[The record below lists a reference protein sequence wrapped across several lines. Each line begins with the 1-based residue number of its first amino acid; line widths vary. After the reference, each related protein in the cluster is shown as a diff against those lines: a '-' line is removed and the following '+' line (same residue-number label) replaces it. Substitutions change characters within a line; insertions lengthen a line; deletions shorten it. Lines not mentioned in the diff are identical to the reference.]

1 MCTSVVVG
9 EKATADGS
17 FMIARSADSSAMKAQ
32 HFIIHESCDNPVGS
46 VYSCAAHHGLNNFTY
61 PLPAH
66 SLRFTTVANWKTQ
79 LHGAVGFNELGVG
92 LTGTESIFA
101 RDDAL
106 LVDPWNKET
115 GISEDD
121 IPDVILPR
129 ASSAKEACALLGSII
144 EEIGAAEGFGVGFID
159 DKDVWYLETG
169 TAHQWLAHRCPPEKY
184 MATGN
189 QGRLRKYSPECPGMM
204 ASKNVVKFAAEHGFY
219 DPAKG
224 DFDFAAAY
232 TRDDSRDRVYNDPR
246 VWVMQK
252 HFNPSIGQPVDD
264 GRNFAVYLKPE
275 AKITV
280 DDLKFC
286 LRNHYEGTDH
296 DPYSNGLNGNEP
308 WRPISVFRTYEA
320 HILQVRPNMPK
331 EIGCVIYIAF
341 GMADLSCF
349 MPFYQ
354 GLKSVPLHFG
364 MGTDHADSVSL
375 YWKFRKL
382 QTLAMTDY
390 PKLAPIVK
398 KAFADHETQIAAR
411 MQVFE
416 AAYTEL
422 AATDKKAAD
431 DLLQNFS
438 LRIFAETEELVE
450 RLMNDLFTVRT
461 NDIEKANFFRNRKNK
476 D

>member
-252 HFNPSIGQPVDD
+252 HFNPSIEQPVDD

-320 HILQVRPNMPK
+320 HILQVPTCPR
-331 EIGCVIYIAF
+331 
-341 GMADLSCF
+341 
-349 MPFYQ
+349 
-354 GLKSVPLHFG
+354 KS
-364 MGTDHADSVSL
+364 
-375 YWKFRKL
+375 
-382 QTLAMTDY
+382 
-390 PKLAPIVK
+390 
-398 KAFADHETQIAAR
+398 AA
-411 MQVFE
+411 
-416 AAYTEL
+416 
-422 AATDKKAAD
+422 
-431 DLLQNFS
+431 
-438 LRIFAETEELVE
+438 
-450 RLMNDLFTVRT
+450 LFTSPSVWPISPASCPSIRASSPCRFT
-461 NDIEKANFFRNRKNK
+461 SAWGPITPTRCRFTGSSASFRRLR
-476 D
+476 